1 MMENTDATDE
11 LECRKVLMDF
21 YTQQLNAHSRLLI
34 GFAAL
39 LFTLV
44 QIKLALMGQHLN
56 PQQFLLQFLAFYI
69 TVFLVSFGS
78 WFLLLRHLGYGTLAN
93 AVMHVSAPTKQKQSS
108 NLDRQNAL
116 GWLHDKTRE
125 EARKRYLLFK
135 LPCVWFHSFGIPKQR
150 QYRIYG
156 LMVCG
161 VFAFFTAFIIWILV
175 A

>member
-1 MMENTDATDE
+1 MENTNATDE
-11 LECRKVLMDF
+11 VECRKVFMDF

-56 PQQFLLQFLAFYI
+56 PQQFSLVQFWVFYTTI
-69 TVFLVSFGS
+69 FLVSFGF
-78 WFLLLRHLGYGTLAN
+78 WFLLLRHLGYGQLAS
-93 AVMHVSAPTKQKQSS
+93 AAMYVSAPTKQKQSS

-116 GWLHDKTRE
+116 DLLNE
-125 EARKRYLLFK
+125 EITKEVRKRHLLVIFR
-135 LPCVWFHSFGIPKQR
+135 CVWFHSFNIPKQR

-161 VFAFFTAFIIWILV
+161 VFALVTAFIIWILV